1 MLYYITVKSSLFFDI
16 CDRIVSV
23 NGALPYETETF
34 ETLTRINV
42 KWNVLIFFNV
52 TVKDYECFNAT
63 IEIVS
68 KDLRSLLSY
77 FTQEIASYIWQKLK
91 KQRWGIENC
100 QISCD
105 LLTITFKVRG
115 LWCLM
120 PLSIIFQL
128 CRGGQFYWWRKPKYP
143 EKISGLA

>member
-1 MLYYITVKSSLFFDI
+1 MGLFHL
-16 CDRIVSV
+16 RQES
-23 NGALPYETETF
+23 F

-42 KWNVLIFFNV
+42 KWNVLIFFYV

-63 IEIVS
+63 IEIIS

-105 LLTITFKVRG
+105 FLTITFKVRG
-115 LWCLM
+115 LWCLT
-120 PLSIIFQL
+120 PLSTIFQL
-128 CRGGQFYWWRKPKYP
+128 CHCGQFYWWRKPKYP
-143 EKISGLA
+143 ESISGLA